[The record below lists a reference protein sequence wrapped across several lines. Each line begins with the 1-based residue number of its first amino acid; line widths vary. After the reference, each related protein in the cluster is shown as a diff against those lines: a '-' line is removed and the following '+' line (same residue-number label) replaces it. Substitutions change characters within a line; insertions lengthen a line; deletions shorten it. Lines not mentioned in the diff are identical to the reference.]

1 MRQNPKSKATPA
13 RKSSRRTEPALPNG
27 VPDVVPSLDAEDI
40 ALARLQVELRR
51 KETLAQAPG
60 AAVGRAMIRL
70 PAGLLART
78 KRRAQQ
84 EGVAISEIVQRA
96 LETFL
101 R

>member
-1 MRQNPKSKATPA
+1 MPRSVNSTPT
-13 RKSSRRTEPALPNG
+13 RKSSRRREPDVSNG
-27 VPDVVPSLDAEDI
+27 VPDTVPSLDAEDI
-40 ALARLQVELRR
+40 ALARLQAQLRR

-60 AAVGRAMIRL
+60 AAVGRAMVRL
-70 PAGLLART
+70 PASLLART

-84 EGVAISEIVQRA
+84 EGVALSEIVQRA